1 MIMKETKFDVFIAY
15 SRKDASGFVS
25 LLIDRIDGLGV
36 KVWNGGEGIEDRG
49 EFIGMIK
56 KGLSNCRLGIVVLSS
71 SLLKDEALCKEIAK
85 LVSKRTRK
93 RVQRVLPVFLDNAT
107 PFDIVGGFSNFQF
120 MMHPRDSADRVIL
133 QFATLLIADLHARC
147 P

>member
-1 MIMKETKFDVFIAY
+1 MKNTKFDVFVAF
-15 SRKDASGFVS
+15 SKNDGGGEFVN
-25 LLIDRIDGLGV
+25 LLLDRVDGLGI

-49 EFIGMIK
+49 EFIGVIK

-71 SLLKDEALCKEIAK
+71 SLLKDEALRKEIVK
-85 LVSKRTRK
+85 LVSKRTK
-93 RVQRVLPVFLDNAT
+93 RGVQRVLPVFIDNAT
-107 PFDIVGGFSNFQF
+107 PFDMVGGFSNSQF

>member
-1 MIMKETKFDVFIAY
+1 MKETKFDVFVAY
-15 SRKDASGFVS
+15 SRKDDSGFVS
-25 LLIDRIDGLGV
+25 LLLDRIDGLGV
-36 KVWNGGEGIEDRG
+36 KVWNGGECIEEG
-49 EFIGMIK
+49 CEFIGTIK
-56 KGLSNCRLGIVVLSS
+56 KGLSNCRLGIVALSS
-71 SLLKDEALCKEIAK
+71 SLLKDKVLRKEIVK
-85 LVSKRTRK
+85 LVSKRTK
-93 RVQRVLPVFLDNAT
+93 QGVQRILPVFLDNAT